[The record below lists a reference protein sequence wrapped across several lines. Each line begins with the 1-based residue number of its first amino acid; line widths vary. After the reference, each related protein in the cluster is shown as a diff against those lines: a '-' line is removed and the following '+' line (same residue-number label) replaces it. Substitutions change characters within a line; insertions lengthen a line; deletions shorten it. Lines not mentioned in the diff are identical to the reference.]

1 MADLPKNVIRRIS
14 VLFGSQT
21 GTAQEVA
28 ERIGRE
34 AKRRFL
40 SVTVMALD
48 DYNVTKLIEEEVV
61 IFVCSTTGQGDEPDN
76 MKKFW
81 RFILRR
87 NLPSNSLCG
96 VCFAVLGLG
105 DSSYPKFNFIAK
117 KLYKRLIQLG
127 GTSLLSLGLADDQHD
142 LGYAIICLYLLVVQ
156 YYFKTEILIFQ
167 RGTDVKKKALFIFHL
182 YRPPSRY
189 KVKFVDSN
197 CSANGLFGS
206 SNVETHDK
214 PNPAPC
220 KRHPFYA
227 KLISNH
233 RMTAADHWQDVRLVQ
248 LDIKG
253 SGMSHSAG
261 DVMMVQPRNLPDVVQ
276 EFIALLALLPDQLF
290 LLEQNDPDIPLPYQ
304 LPRPCSVRH
313 LVEHYLDIQGVPR
326 RYFFE
331 LLSHFTTSELEK
343 EKLQEFCSAEGQ
355 EELYSY
361 CYRQKRTTLEVLQD
375 FPNACANI
383 PFEYFFDLISPIQP
397 RAFSIASSLMAHP
410 DEVHLL
416 VAVVNYKTKLVKSRR
431 GLCSTWLASLNS
443 SQKDLRIPVWIK
455 KGTISFPKDLNAP
468 ILMIGPVTGCA
479 PFRGLIEEGVCQSGG
494 DCVLFF
500 GCRNSEKD
508 FFFREEWRA
517 FIENGSLQLFTAF
530 SRDQEEKVYVQHR
543 LVENSALVWDV
554 LVNKQGWCYIAG
566 NSQRMP
572 ADVTEALLEI
582 FVKEGKMDKR
592 RAEEF
597 LKSLESTRHFQSET
611 WS

>member
-1 MADLPKNVIRRIS
+1 MADLPKNVSRRIS

-21 GTAQEVA
+21 GTAREVA

-142 LGYAIICLYLLVVQ
+142 LGPDAVVDPWL
-156 YYFKTEILIFQ
+156 KEIWQKVLQIYPLPP
-167 RGTDVKKKALFIFHL
+167 GKEVISANI
-182 YRPPSRY
+182 RPPSRY
-189 KVKFVDSN
+189 KVIFVDSS
-197 CSANGLFGS
+197 CSGNGVFCS
-206 SNVETHDK
+206 SNEENHDK

-290 LLEQNDPDIPLPYQ
+290 LLEQNDPD
-304 LPRPCSVRH
+304 
-313 LVEHYLDIQGVPR
+313 
-326 RYFFE
+326 
-331 LLSHFTTSELEK
+331 
-343 EKLQEFCSAEGQ
+343 
-355 EELYSY
+355 
-361 CYRQKRTTLEVLQD
+361 

-397 RAFSIASSLMAHP
+397 RAFSIASSLM
-410 DEVHLL
+410 
-416 VAVVNYKTKLVKSRR
+416 
-431 GLCSTWLASLNS
+431 G
-443 SQKDLRIPVWIK
+443 DLRIPVWIK

-468 ILMIGPVTGCA
+468 ILMIGPGTGCA
-479 PFRGLIEEGVCQSGG
+479 PFRGLIEERVCQSGG
-494 DCVLFF
+494 
-500 GCRNSEKD
+500 G
-508 FFFREEWRA
+508 
-517 FIENGSLQLFTAF
+517 T
-530 SRDQEEKVYVQHR
+530 
-543 LVENSALVWDV
+543 
-554 LVNKQGWCYIAG
+554 
-566 NSQRMP
+566 
-572 ADVTEALLEI
+572 
-582 FVKEGKMDKR
+582 
-592 RAEEF
+592 
-597 LKSLESTRHFQSET
+597 
-611 WS
+611 

>member
-1 MADLPKNVIRRIS
+1 MADDLSKGRRIC
-14 VLFGSQT
+14 VLYGSQT

-40 SVTVMALD
+40 SVAVLALD
-48 DYNVTKLIEEEVV
+48 DYNVTKLIEEKLV
-61 IFVCSTTGQGDEPDN
+61 IFVCATTGQGDEPDN

-87 NLPSNSLCG
+87 HLPSNSLSG

-127 GTSLLSLGLADDQHD
+127 GKSLQSLGLADDQHD
-142 LGYAIICLYLLVVQ
+142 LGPDAVVDPWLKKLWEKVLRIYPIPPGKEIISANL
-156 YYFKTEILIFQ
+156 
-167 RGTDVKKKALFIFHL
+167 
-182 YRPPSRY
+182 RPSSRF
-189 KVKFVDSN
+189 KVKFVDSD
-197 CSANGLFGS
+197 SYSPKVQSTNG
-206 SNVETHDK
+206 VYEEYKDK
-214 PNPAPC
+214 PHPAPC

-227 KLISNH
+227 KLISNS
-233 RMTAADHWQDVRLVQ
+233 RVTAADHWQDVRLVQ
-248 LDIKG
+248 FDIKD
-253 SGMSHSAG
+253 SGMRHSAG
-261 DVMMVQPRNLPDVVQ
+261 DVMMVQPSNLPDVLQ
-276 EFIALLALLPDQLF
+276 EFIAHLALVPDQLF
-290 LLEQNDPDIPLPYQ
+290 LLEQNDPDVPLPYQ
-304 LPRPCSVRH
+304 LPRPCSIQH

-331 LLSHFTTSELEK
+331 LLSHFTTSDLEK

-361 CYRQKRTTLEVLQD
+361 CYRQKRTALEILQD
-375 FPNACANI
+375 FPNASANI
-383 PFEYFFDLISPIQP
+383 PFEYLFDLIPPIQP

-431 GLCSTWLASLNS
+431 GLCSTWLASLDS
-443 SQKDLRIPVWIK
+443 SKTDLRIPVWVK
-455 KGTISFPKDLNAP
+455 KGTISFPKALDAP
-468 ILMIGPVTGCA
+468 ALMIGPGTGCA
-479 PFRGLIEEGVCQSGG
+479 PFRGFIEERVSQTAG

-500 GCRNSEKD
+500 GCRKSDKD
-508 FFFREEWRA
+508 FFFREEWQPLVQ
-517 FIENGSLQLFTAF
+517 NGSLQLLTAF
-530 SRDQEEKVYVQHR
+530 SRDQEDKVYVQHR

-554 LVNKQGWCYIAG
+554 LAHKQGWCYLAG

-572 ADVTEALLEI
+572 GDVIEALLEI
-582 FVKEGKMDKR
+582 FMKEGKMDKTK
-592 RAEEF
+592 AEEL
-597 LKSLESTRHFQSET
+597 LKRLESTKHFQSET

>member
-1 MADLPKNVIRRIS
+1 MADLPKNVSRRIS

-142 LGYAIICLYLLVVQ
+142 LGPDAVVDPWLKEVWQ
-156 YYFKTEILIFQ
+156 KVLKIYPLPPGKEVISANI
-167 RGTDVKKKALFIFHL
+167 
-182 YRPPSRY
+182 RPPSRY

-197 CSANGLFGS
+197 CSANGVFCI
-206 SNVETHDK
+206 SNEENHDK

-233 RMTAADHWQDVRLVQ
+233 RMTAPDHWQDVRLVQ

-313 LVEHYLDIQGVPR
+313 LVEDYLDIQGVPR

-331 LLSHFTTSELEK
+331 LLSQFTTSELEK

-431 GLCSTWLASLNS
+431 GLCSTWLASLDS
-443 SQKDLRIPVWIK
+443 SQKNLRIPVWIK
-455 KGTISFPKDLNAP
+455 KGTISFPKDWNAP
-468 ILMIGPVTGCA
+468 ILMIGPGTGCA
-479 PFRGLIEEGVCQSGG
+479 PFRGFIEERVCQSSAG
-494 DCVLFF
+494 DSVLFF

-582 FVKEGKMDKR
+582 FMKEGKMDKST
-592 RAEEF
+592 AEEF
-597 LKSLESTRHFQSET
+597 LKSLESIRHFQSET

>member
-1 MADLPKNVIRRIS
+1 MADLPKNVSRRIS

-40 SVTVMALD
+40 SVTVMTLD

-142 LGYAIICLYLLVVQ
+142 LGPDAVVDPWLKEVWQ
-156 YYFKTEILIFQ
+156 KVLQIYPLPLGKEVISANI
-167 RGTDVKKKALFIFHL
+167 
-182 YRPPSRY
+182 RPPSRY
-189 KVKFVDSN
+189 KMKFVDSN

-214 PNPAPC
+214 PNPTPC

-253 SGMSHSAG
+253 SGMSHCAG

-290 LLEQNDPDIPLPYQ
+290 LLEQNDPDIALPYQ

-443 SQKDLRIPVWIK
+443 SQKNLRIPVWIK
-455 KGTISFPKDLNAP
+455 KGTVSFPKDLNAP
-468 ILMIGPVTGCA
+468 ILMIGPGTGCA
-479 PFRGLIEEGVCQSGG
+479 PFRGFIEERVCQSSAG

-500 GCRNSEKD
+500 GCRNSERD

-517 FIENGSLQLFTAF
+517 FTKNGSLQLFTAF

-582 FVKEGKMDKR
+582 FMREGKMDKIT
-592 RAEEF
+592 AEEF
-597 LKSLESTRHFQSET
+597 LKRLESTRHFQSET